1 MSRCGDWLRSCNS
14 ICTFCF
20 HFPDLFCMTF
30 PAKIKA
36 DSCLSFIHTADPTD
50 MVLVDR
56 DDTVLSLRN
65 FHFRFHFFRIS
76 CCTYQLWMIETFNL
90 ILNNCR
96 QITFKRE
103 SFFFFF
109 LTSKIQTDNIL
120 TRFLFFKINIYYI
133 HVQFTL
139 KIMKVLTRY
148 STLSKLDVPLHL
160 GNRKEELR
168 ENPAMKLCHQ
178 YMPSYK
184 L

>member
-1 MSRCGDWLRSCNS
+1 MWIILDKLHLKEN
-14 ICTFCF
+14 
-20 HFPDLFCMTF
+20 LF
-30 PAKIKA
+30 
-36 DSCLSFIHTADPTD
+36 
-50 MVLVDR
+50 
-56 DDTVLSLRN
+56 
-65 FHFRFHFFRIS
+65 
-76 CCTYQLWMIETFNL
+76 Y
-90 ILNNCR
+90 
-96 QITFKRE
+96 
-103 SFFFFF
+103 FFF

-133 HVQFTL
+133 NVQFTL